1 LREGSYQER
10 AALVL
15 EPFLSDFSREEI
27 DDCLR
32 QAYRRDRFDHPAIAP
47 LRRVSPDLW
56 FLELWHGPTAAFKD
70 MALQLL
76 PHLLSRAARKCGED
90 LEIVILTA
98 TSGDTGKA
106 ALEGFKDVPG
116 TRIIVFYPAKGVSEI
131 QKRQMITQEGDNVHV
146 IAVQGNFDDAQS
158 GVKAIFNDGT
168 LKITL
173 AGLGYTLS
181 SANSINWG
189 RLAPQIVYY
198 HSAYQELRAQGALEE
213 GEKLNFVVPTGNF
226 GNILAGYYAYRQGL
240 PLGRLICASNRNH
253 VLTDFFKTGV
263 YDRRRPFYRTSSPSM
278 DILISSNLER
288 LLFEL
293 SGRQP
298 KKVQRWMEQLAR
310 EGRYRIDLKTAAAI
324 RKLFWGGFAD
334 EEKTAAAI
342 RDTYR
347 DYGYLVDPHTA
358 VGKAVLDQYREA
370 TGDCRKAVILSTASP
385 FKFNGSVCRALFG
398 ADAVRGKSEFE
409 LLEFLSRETGLPIP
423 EGLNQLDKK
432 PVRHRLTAADGE
444 MMKKM
449 LLMLLSFRP

>member
-1 LREGSYQER
+1 MMKPFTGP
-10 AALVL
+10 VL
-15 EPFLSDFSREEI
+15 LHG
-27 DDCLR
+27 
-32 QAYRRDRFDHPAIAP
+32 Y
-47 LRRVSPDLW
+47 PD
-56 FLELWHGPTAAFKD
+56 P
-70 MALQLL
+70 
-76 PHLLSRAARKCGED
+76 
-90 LEIVILTA
+90 
-98 TSGDTGKA
+98 
-106 ALEGFKDVPG
+106 
-116 TRIIVFYPAKGVSEI
+116 
-131 QKRQMITQEGDNVHV
+131 
-146 IAVQGNFDDAQS
+146 
-158 GVKAIFNDGT
+158 
-168 LKITL
+168 
-173 AGLGYTLS
+173 
-181 SANSINWG
+181 
-189 RLAPQIVYY
+189 
-198 HSAYQELRAQGALEE
+198 
-213 GEKLNFVVPTGNF
+213 
-226 GNILAGYYAYRQGL
+226 
-240 PLGRLICASNRNH
+240 
-253 VLTDFFKTGV
+253 
-263 YDRRRPFYRTSSPSM
+263 
-278 DILISSNLER
+278 SNLER